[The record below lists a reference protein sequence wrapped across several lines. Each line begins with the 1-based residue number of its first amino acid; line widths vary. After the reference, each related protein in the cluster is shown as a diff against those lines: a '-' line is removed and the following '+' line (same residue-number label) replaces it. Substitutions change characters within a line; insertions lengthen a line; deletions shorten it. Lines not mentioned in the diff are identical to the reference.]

1 MADVV
6 AVHSAREADSR
17 HALIGRL
24 QGSFQ
29 GRPDSGDGQ
38 DPPTARDNDSVL
50 QGGASVENL
59 QPCVLDLGQACGS
72 TGFIPDVVDLKRCD
86 TNTDDQ
92 AE

>member
-1 MADVV
+1 M
-6 AVHSAREADSR
+6 AVHGAREADSR

-29 GRPDSGDGQ
+29 GWPDSGDSQ
-38 DPPTARDNDSVL
+38 DPPTARDDGSVL
-50 QGGASVENL
+50 QGGAGVENL
-59 QPCVLDLGQACGS
+59 QPRVLDLGQACGS

-86 TNTDDQ
+86 TNPDDQ

>member
-6 AVHSAREADSR
+6 AVHGAREANCR

-29 GRPDSGDGQ
+29 GRPHGGDSQ
-38 DPPTARDNDSVL
+38 DPPTARDHDSVL
-50 QGGASVENL
+50 QGGAGVENL
-59 QPCVLDLGQACGS
+59 QPRVLDLGQACGS
-72 TGFIPDVVDLKRCD
+72 TGFSGFDPDVVDFW
-86 TNTDDQ
+86 TDQ